1 VSASAT
7 EKQRIAQAGY
17 AEVMIGSMIHPQLNK
32 RFLRRPYLKYGQCPA
47 LWGYLFELGGIL
59 VAKHITQLGAFASAF
74 LGGERESAAVEA
86 DCANLASVLVSR
98 GRVNGSMRFF
108 EYVQVEF
115 LEKVPGY
122 KGAALEFF
130 LKHGTDKLWPESVA
144 KMAWHFA
151 RQGVAV
157 GAIYPELIRAMF
169 ERTYAA
175 RSKQEWELAYA
186 AGLNI
191 PPEQPR
197 SSYEEAEEVEEVENK
212 GFMDYCREFRPDV
225 YSSLMT

>member
-1 VSASAT
+1 
-7 EKQRIAQAGY
+7 
-17 AEVMIGSMIHPQLNK
+17 MIDSMIHPQLNK

-59 VAKHITQLGAFASAF
+59 VAKHITQVGAFASAF
-74 LGGERESAAVEA
+74 LGGERETAAVKA

-108 EYVQVEF
+108 EYAQVEF

-122 KGAALEFF
+122 KGAPLEFL
-130 LKHGTDKLWPESVA
+130 LKHGTDKIWPESVA

-175 RSKQEWELAYA
+175 VSSKEQWQQFYA
-186 AGLNI
+186 WGLDI
-191 PPEQPR
+191 GPEPPARQ
-197 SSYEEAEEVEEVENK
+197 SYEEAMKEENK
-212 GFMDYCREFRPDV
+212 NFMEYCRQVRPDL
-225 YSSLMT
+225 YSVLKD